1 MSKQPPGTPGRPT
14 SRVSFAAAELPGVE
28 SLIHLIQT
36 DPYSLPAA
44 KQLELLTAWERHSAW
59 LESLKLDALGAFS
72 GPDPDIDGAINVGS
86 PSVSDQTQRES
97 DPHAVE
103 DAACDEVA
111 AALHISVGT
120 ARHRIAVARD
130 LAHKLPETRRLLRN
144 GLCSYAQA
152 MVVSDECQL
161 LTVEQCARVESTALR
176 RISVQTPQLTR
187 RSVQRVVTAICP
199 PRPADALEEE
209 FARRDVTFVR
219 VNGVMATIYATLP
232 IPDAMA
238 LWNAVTSLANRDE
251 RPDDPRTMAHR
262 RADALTSMANS
273 VLDDPDLPVM
283 QGKKR
288 LDTQVVISLETLLG
302 ANDDAAEIVG
312 FGPIPAHL
320 ARRLATE
327 SDTWRRLVTDPVTG
341 HLLDYGIKTYR
352 PPTAL
357 REYIIARDRTCQF
370 PGCNT
375 AGWRCDLDHV
385 VPWTGTS
392 EGGQTSADNLIT
404 LCRRHHRLKTHNR
417 WRVSIHIPDEVGLDG
432 CVETVVRWT
441 SPSGG
446 VYERTRTQLHEPRTP
461 TTEVESKLAAILA
474 A

>member
-1 MSKQPPGTPGRPT
+1 
-14 SRVSFAAAELPGVE
+14 VSFAAAELPGVE
-28 SLIHLIQT
+28 SLIHLIET

-44 KQLELLTAWERHSAW
+44 EQLELLTAWERHSAW
-59 LESLKLDALGAFS
+59 LESLKVDALEAFS
-72 GPDPDIDGAINVGS
+72 GPDPDRGEGGGEG
-86 PSVSDQTQRES
+86 PSVSGHDGRE
-97 DPHAVE
+97 DDVNAVE
-103 DAACDEVA
+103 DAKCDEVA

-120 ARHRIAVARD
+120 AQRRIAIARD
-130 LAHKLPETRRLLRN
+130 LVHKLPQTRRLLRS
-144 GLCSYAQA
+144 GRCSYAQA

-161 LTVEQCARVESTALR
+161 LTVEQCARVEATALR

-187 RSVQRVVTAICP
+187 RSVQRVVTSICP
-199 PRPADALEEE
+199 PRPADVVDAE

-238 LWNAVTSLANRDE
+238 LWNAVTSLAHRDQ
-251 RPDDPRTMAHR
+251 RADDPRTMAHR
-262 RADALTSMANS
+262 RADALTAMAHS
-273 VLDDPDLPVM
+273 VLDDRTLPVM

-302 ANDDAAEIVG
+302 VNDDAAEIVG
-312 FGPIPAHL
+312 YGPIPAHL

-341 HLLDYGIKTYR
+341 HLLDYGTTTYR

-357 REYIIARDRTCQF
+357 REFIIARDRTCQF
-370 PGCNT
+370 PSCNV

-385 VPWTGTS
+385 VPWTGTR
-392 EGGQTSADNLIT
+392 EGGHTSADNLIT
-404 LCRRHHRLKTHNR
+404 LCRRHHRMKTHNR
-417 WRVSIHIPDEVGLDG
+417 WRVTIFKPDEVGLDG
-432 CVETVVRWT
+432 SAETVLRWA

-446 VYERTRTQLHEPRTP
+446 VYDRTRTQLHEPRTAM
-461 TTEVESKLAAILA
+461 TGMESTFAAILA